1 MSDKGD
7 QYIAYRKSEYEQKI
21 SETESN
27 INALQDCVND
37 LENKRKEIRNIWE
50 DKDVERQ
57 DNLLKTDIEGCN
69 RAIDN
74 AKIMLK
80 GLKEIVAK
88 LDEAASDVNSMF
100 DDAESIVNNLLFD
113 GQAVAGD
120 GHN

>member
-57 DNLLKTDIEGCN
+57 DNLLKTDIESC
-69 RAIDN
+69 
-74 AKIMLK
+74 
-80 GLKEIVAK
+80 
-88 LDEAASDVNSMF
+88 
-100 DDAESIVNNLLFD
+100 
-113 GQAVAGD
+113 
-120 GHN
+120 